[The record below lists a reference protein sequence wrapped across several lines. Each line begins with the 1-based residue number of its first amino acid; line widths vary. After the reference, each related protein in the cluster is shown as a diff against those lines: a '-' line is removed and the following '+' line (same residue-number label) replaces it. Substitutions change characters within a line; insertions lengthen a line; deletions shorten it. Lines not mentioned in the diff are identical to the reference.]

1 MERTQDSD
9 RHQFGAAQSQPSDT
23 SPVADSS
30 PLSEVSETP
39 SLEVSSA
46 MRGHDGRVEALVI
59 GDGEESGDEI
69 PDTKKPYTCQY
80 CGKTYVSEEKL
91 KRHTRETR
99 SKCAKRRFG
108 VTMSGSVFACPRCDA
123 QMSKKYSIERH
134 IKDSCWKICDE
145 CCKAHKSTCNACYT
159 DGACKHCQQQG
170 LACTKH
176 KEQVSDCNPEL
187 LTDTPTQPYK
197 LAPRSSRTGTVA
209 QHDKGKRKATDSP
222 GASPKSKPVAK
233 RATAV
238 AKKEKTTVTGSS
250 QEAGCLYPPFAS
262 QSDVDGLPQYHMD
275 IEENIPQQQV
285 PIPPLTPGQ
294 QYDGRDVVTAQ
305 QALAR
310 WPHIHNSSGRM
321 TYIVGRNGE
330 VLNQSAIDGD
340 ELLKKLHVQQRRIA
354 AMATRH
360 NNGVRVP
367 TPTHPTS
374 QPQDDHRNHFNH
386 VHPPQSRLTRFRPI
400 QSANFKVYEEA
411 ACRKLRP
418 SEFLASAPGSRMPS
432 RQSSPQPA
440 ADLHLP
446 TQGQLQGMNTVS
458 QTMKGPVARELTQPI
473 ALQRCA
479 LPVADENDPVM
490 TLRIHSNTYD
500 INGTPIFSILTI
512 RASQKFGPRLE
523 YYCQQRGKQYGIDWV
538 FIYQYALG
546 GPDDDVRERYI
557 KIDYN
562 MTFSDVHDPE
572 RPDIK
577 LRDMDTIMIMKAKSR
592 LAAMIENG
600 RNGIETPLSPTGS
613 QVSEDNIDIVD
624 GETPIF
630 QNAGTIANWNRIVES
645 KMMELRSQ
653 VNTLTSENQ
662 RQKTTLAR
670 QNQMLGDEIKRN
682 NASMQ
687 SSHPHA
693 TSHGAHAFPF
703 VSHSAANF
711 HPGIQRGPTVQRN
724 AFMDRLDS
732 VREPTV
738 PNDSRNRMQ
747 QYQFRTHHPGMQGRR
762 PTYDSG
768 EREAFPDFQRIG
780 AATTQPTQLAAYGMG
795 DDITSYVPVL
805 QYVQG
810 RSDDMGAPVMK
821 VEDVEMGD

>member
-1 MERTQDSD
+1 M
-9 RHQFGAAQSQPSDT
+9 
-23 SPVADSS
+23 ADSS
-30 PLSEVSETP
+30 PLSELPETP

-46 MRGHDGRVEALVI
+46 MQGNDGRVEALKND
-59 GDGEESGDEI
+59 DGEESTDESS
-69 PDTKKPYTCQY
+69 DTKKPYACQY
-80 CGKTYVSEEKL
+80 CGKTYVSEAKL
-91 KRHTRETR
+91 K
-99 SKCAKRRFG
+99 
-108 VTMSGSVFACPRCDA
+108 
-123 QMSKKYSIERH
+123 
-134 IKDSCWKICDE
+134 
-145 CCKAHKSTCNACYT
+145 
-159 DGACKHCQQQG
+159 
-170 LACTKH
+170 
-176 KEQVSDCNPEL
+176 
-187 LTDTPTQPYK
+187 PYK
-197 LAPRSSRTGTVA
+197 LAPRSSRAGTVA
-209 QHDKGKRKATDSP
+209 KDDKGKRKATDSP

-238 AKKEKTTVTGSS
+238 AKKEETTATGPS
-250 QEAGCLYPPFAS
+250 QEAGRLYPPFAS
-262 QSDVDGLPQYHMD
+262 QSDLEGSSEYHVD
-275 IEENIPQQQV
+275 IKEN
-285 PIPPLTPGQ
+285 
-294 QYDGRDVVTAQ
+294 
-305 QALAR
+305 
-310 WPHIHNSSGRM
+310 N
-321 TYIVGRNGE
+321 
-330 VLNQSAIDGD
+330 GD
-340 ELLKKLHVQQRRIA
+340 ELLKKLNAQQRRIA

-367 TPTHPTS
+367 VPTRPA
-374 QPQDDHRNHFNH
+374 PQAPDEHRTQFNH
-386 VHPPQSRLTRFRPI
+386 VHSPESRLTRFRPI

-411 ACRKLRP
+411 ARRNIRP
-418 SEFLASAPGSRMPS
+418 NEFLASAPGSRMPS
-432 RQSSPQPA
+432 RQTSAQPA

-446 TQGQLQGMNTVS
+446 TQGRLQGTNTAAP
-458 QTMKGPVARELTQPI
+458 TTTGPVARELTQPI
-473 ALQRCA
+473 ALQRSA
-479 LPVADENDPVM
+479 LPVGDENDPVM

-546 GPDDDVRERYI
+546 GPDDDVEDRYI

-562 MTFSDVHDPE
+562 MIFSDVHDPE

-592 LAAMIENG
+592 LATMIDNG
-600 RNGIETPLSPTGS
+600 RRGIETPLSPTGS
-613 QVSEDNIDIVD
+613 QISEDNIDIVD

-662 RQKTTLAR
+662 RQKTELAR
-670 QNQMLGDEIKRN
+670 QNQMLGDMIKRN

-687 SSHPHA
+687 SSHPQA
-693 TSHGAHAFPF
+693 TGRGVHAFPF
-703 VSHSAANF
+703 VGHSTANL

-724 AFMDRLDS
+724 AFMDRLEA

-747 QYQFRTHHPGMQGRR
+747 QYQFPTHHPGMQGRR

-780 AATTQPTQLAAYGMG
+780 AATTHPTQFAAYGMG
-795 DDITSYVPVL
+795 DEMNSYVPVP
-805 QYVQG
+805 QHVQG
-810 RSDDMGAPVMK
+810 GSDDMGAPVMK
-821 VEDVEMGD
+821 VEDVEMEE

>member
-1 MERTQDSD
+1 MERSQDSD
-9 RHQFGAAQSQPSDT
+9 RNQCD
-23 SPVADSS
+23 
-30 PLSEVSETP
+30 
-39 SLEVSSA
+39 A
-46 MRGHDGRVEALVI
+46 MRGNDGRVEALKND
-59 GDGEESGDEI
+59 DGEESADESS
-69 PDTKKPYTCQY
+69 DAKKPYACQY
-80 CGKTYVSEEKL
+80 CGKTYVSEQKL
-91 KRHTRETR
+91 K
-99 SKCAKRRFG
+99 
-108 VTMSGSVFACPRCDA
+108 
-123 QMSKKYSIERH
+123 
-134 IKDSCWKICDE
+134 
-145 CCKAHKSTCNACYT
+145 
-159 DGACKHCQQQG
+159 QG

-197 LAPRSSRTGTVA
+197 LAPRSSRAGTVA
-209 QHDKGKRKATDSP
+209 KDDKGKRKATDSP

-238 AKKEKTTVTGSS
+238 AKKETTTATGPS
-250 QEAGCLYPPFAS
+250 QEAGRLYPPFAS
-262 QSDVDGLPQYHMD
+262 QSDLERSPQYHMD
-275 IEENIPQQQV
+275 IEENTPVDGLRSSTYLQSRDHVPTTLPPQSTLMSQHVQRDQARGYLALQKQA
-285 PIPPLTPGQ
+285 PIPPLIPGQ
-294 QYDGRDVVTAQ
+294 QYDGRDVMTPQ

-340 ELLKKLHVQQRRIA
+340 ELLKKLNAQQRRIA

-367 TPTHPTS
+367 VPTRPAS
-374 QPQDDHRNHFNH
+374 QVQDEHRSQFNH
-386 VHPPQSRLTRFRPI
+386 VHSPESRLTRFRPI

-411 ACRKLRP
+411 ARRNLRP
-418 SEFLASAPGSRMPS
+418 NEFLASAPGSRMPS
-432 RQSSPQPA
+432 RQTSAQPA

-446 TQGQLQGMNTVS
+446 TQGQLQGTNTAAP
-458 QTMKGPVARELTQPI
+458 TTTGPVARELTQPI
-473 ALQRCA
+473 ALQRSA
-479 LPVADENDPVM
+479 LPVGDENDPVM

-546 GPDDDVRERYI
+546 GPDDDVEDRYI

-562 MTFSDVHDPE
+562 MIFSDVHDPE

-592 LAAMIENG
+592 LATMIERG
-600 RNGIETPLSPTGS
+600 RNRIETPLSPTGS

-645 KMMELRSQ
+645 KMMELRNQ

-662 RQKTTLAR
+662 RQKTELAR
-670 QNQMLGDEIKRN
+670 QNQMLGDMIKRN

-687 SSHPHA
+687 SSHPQA
-693 TSHGAHAFPF
+693 TGRGVHAFPF
-703 VSHSAANF
+703 VGHSAANF

-724 AFMDRLDS
+724 AFMDRLEA

-747 QYQFRTHHPGMQGRR
+747 QYQFPIHHPGMQGRR

-780 AATTQPTQLAAYGMG
+780 AATTQPTQFAAYGMG
-795 DDITSYVPVL
+795 DEMNSYVPVL
-805 QYVQG
+805 QHAQG
-810 RSDDMGAPVMK
+810 GSDEMGAPMVK
-821 VEDVEMGD
+821 VEDVEMEE

>member
-1 MERTQDSD
+1 M
-9 RHQFGAAQSQPSDT
+9 
-23 SPVADSS
+23 ADSS
-30 PLSEVSETP
+30 PLSELPETP

-46 MRGHDGRVEALVI
+46 MRGNDGRVEALKND
-59 GDGEESGDEI
+59 DGEESTDESS
-69 PDTKKPYTCQY
+69 DTKKPYACQY
-80 CGKTYVSEEKL
+80 CGKTYVSEAKL
-91 KRHTRETR
+91 K
-99 SKCAKRRFG
+99 
-108 VTMSGSVFACPRCDA
+108 
-123 QMSKKYSIERH
+123 
-134 IKDSCWKICDE
+134 
-145 CCKAHKSTCNACYT
+145 HK
-159 DGACKHCQQQG
+159 Q
-170 LACTKH
+170 
-176 KEQVSDCNPEL
+176 QVSDCNPEL

-197 LAPRSSRTGTVA
+197 LAPRSSRAGTVTKD
-209 QHDKGKRKATDSP
+209 DKGKRKATDSP

-238 AKKEKTTVTGSS
+238 AKKETTTATGPS
-250 QEAGCLYPPFAS
+250 QEAGRLYPPFAS
-262 QSDVDGLPQYHMD
+262 QSDFDGLPQHHMA
-275 IEENIPQQQV
+275 IEENTPVDGLRSSTHLPSRDHVPTTLPPQSTLMSQHVQRDQARGYLALQKQV
-285 PIPPLTPGQ
+285 PIPPLIPGQ
-294 QYDGRDVVTAQ
+294 QYDGRDVMTPQ

-340 ELLKKLHVQQRRIA
+340 ELLKKLNAQQRRIA

-367 TPTHPTS
+367 VPTRPASHVQDERRS
-374 QPQDDHRNHFNH
+374 QFNH
-386 VHPPQSRLTRFRPI
+386 VHSPESRLTRFRPI

-411 ACRKLRP
+411 ARRNLRP
-418 SEFLASAPGSRMPS
+418 NEFLASAPGSRMPS
-432 RQSSPQPA
+432 RQTSAQPA

-446 TQGQLQGMNTVS
+446 IQGQLQGMNTAAP
-458 QTMKGPVARELTQPI
+458 TTTGPVARELTQPI
-473 ALQRCA
+473 ALQRSA
-479 LPVADENDPVM
+479 LPVGDENDPVM

-512 RASQKFGPRLE
+512 RASQKFGPCLE

-546 GPDDDVRERYI
+546 GPDDDVEDRYI

-562 MTFSDVHDPE
+562 MIFSDVHDPE

-592 LAAMIENG
+592 LATMIERG
-600 RNGIETPLSPTGS
+600 RNRIETPLSPTGS

-662 RQKTTLAR
+662 RQKTELAR
-670 QNQMLGDEIKRN
+670 QKQMLGDMIKRN
-682 NASMQ
+682 DASLR
-687 SSHPHA
+687 SSQPHA
-693 TSHGAHAFPF
+693 PGRGVHAFPF
-703 VSHSAANF
+703 VGHSAANL

-724 AFMDRLDS
+724 AFMDRLEA

-738 PNDSRNRMQ
+738 PNESRNRMQ
-747 QYQFRTHHPGMQGRR
+747 QYQFPTHHPGMQGRR

-780 AATTQPTQLAAYGMG
+780 AATTQPTQFSAYGMG
-795 DDITSYVPVL
+795 DDMTSYVPVP
-805 QYVQG
+805 QHVQG
-810 RSDDMGAPVMK
+810 GSDEMGAPMVK
-821 VEDVEMGD
+821 VEDVEMGDEDFSSSY